1 MSAKMVRCKKCNYLV
16 LAHKTKLNKRFKSDI
31 TYLDPR
37 NNYKPTMVCPGCG
50 EFLHKSV
57 GLKFD
62 YVTI

>member
-1 MSAKMVRCKKCNYLV
+1 MV
-16 LAHKTKLNKRFKSDI
+16 LAHKTRFNKRFKSDI

-37 NNYKPTMVCPGCG
+37 NNYKPTMICPGCG
-50 EFLHKSV
+50 EFLHRSV